1 MCLGVITGAHG
12 IQGEV
17 KLLSF
22 TENPLDINAYGAL
35 VTQDEQAFV
44 FTKVRPTPKHLIAKI
59 KQIND
64 RNGAEALRGTY
75 LYVVREQLP
84 TLAQDEVYL
93 VDLVG
98 LPAMYA
104 DGSTAGVVTE
114 VFTTAANT
122 VLTIRTETGE
132 MLVPY
137 TDEMVAE
144 TMPGKAVTLTLA
156 ARQFENL

>member
-22 TENPLDINAYGAL
+22 TENPLDINAYGTL

-44 FTKVRPTPKHLIAKI
+44 FTKVRPTPKQLIAKI

-75 LYVVREQLP
+75 LYVAREQLP

-98 LPAMYA
+98 LPAVYP
-104 DGSTAGVVTE
+104 DGSMAGVVTE